1 MEYSKW
7 WFQMV
12 MIPTPSRVPWHASH
26 WYLGEVFIPS
36 RNPKWE
42 SKYGGISMHSW
53 KNMIY
58 IYIMYNHPQ
67 VIISGEEKRQRW
79 KIFEVYRSP
88 KCKNYPS
95 PRLSPCFSEIVS
107 PDGPS
112 CLLLL
117 LKALILD
124 EPRHSREF
132 QCCFCSLATWG
143 LCTRKT
149 AADTAGSTGKTWLSS
164 NEPETISIRFRKHDR
179 DLSNYATLC
188 RSMPPLWCWLT
199 GFAAAPFL
207 RHQAVFSHSGS
218 VIHPS

>member
-1 MEYSKW
+1 MMVSNGYDPNPISSALTCQPLIPRRSFHTLSQSKMGIKIWGNIHALME
-7 WFQMV
+7 
-12 MIPTPSRVPWHASH
+12 
-26 WYLGEVFIPS
+26 
-36 RNPKWE
+36 
-42 SKYGGISMHSW
+42 KYD
-53 KNMIY
+53 IY

-132 QCCFCSLATWG
+132 QCCFCSLAT
-143 LCTRKT
+143 
-149 AADTAGSTGKTWLSS
+149 
-164 NEPETISIRFRKHDR
+164 
-179 DLSNYATLC
+179 
-188 RSMPPLWCWLT
+188 
-199 GFAAAPFL
+199 
-207 RHQAVFSHSGS
+207 
-218 VIHPS
+218 